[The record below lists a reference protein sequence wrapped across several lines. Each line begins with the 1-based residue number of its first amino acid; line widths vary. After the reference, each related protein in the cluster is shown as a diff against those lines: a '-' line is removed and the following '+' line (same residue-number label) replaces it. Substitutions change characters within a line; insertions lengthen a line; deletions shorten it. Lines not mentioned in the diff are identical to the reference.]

1 MNDVCGPGVALSFF
15 DDVQIG
21 QRFRSGTCEVS
32 AESIRAFAAQYDP
45 QPLHLDAEAARA
57 SIFGA
62 LIASGWQTAA
72 ITMRLTLDGGPRFA
86 SGTVGL
92 GAEVSWQRPVRAGDT
107 LYAAIEIIEKIP
119 SQSRADRGR
128 IIMRIETCNQRDEV
142 VQLLTAKVLVPRRA
156 SASA

>member
-1 MNDVCGPGVALSFF
+1 VVTASQSAALLFF

-21 QRFRSGTCEVS
+21 QRFRSGPYAVS
-32 AESIRAFAAQYDP
+32 EESIRAFAAQYDP

-57 SIFGA
+57 SRFGA

-72 ITMRLTLDGGPRFA
+72 ITMRLNLEGGPRFA
-86 SGTVGL
+86 NGTVGL

-107 LYAAIEIIEKIP
+107 LYATMEVIDKIP

-128 IIMRIETCNQRDEV
+128 VIMRIETCNQRDEV
-142 VQLLTAKVLVPRRA
+142 VQLLIAKVLVPRRA
-156 SASA
+156 SPAA